1 MIEDGGHEEQK
12 LGPLVYQETKIFH
25 SELSLISVYDNNEAR
40 SITMKFY
47 GLDTQDALQ
56 MQYTYDEFDALFRF
70 NATLMNPN
78 RKEGRFHWVIER
90 LEVSEVAGTRR
101 LQLATEPTTEVPE
114 LPIYETERKIP
125 TGRMDLKERQR
136 LREQM
141 DMLSI
146 KRDENI
152 AKKKAL
158 SKARFLEKY
167 FAEKKSYQER
177 EREAEKRL
185 SDEKL
190 KHLAL
195 KEEMD
200 RKSEDLR
207 VKNEKLSEFRMVH
220 VQVKEERTAEAEE
233 ESLRAMRARW
243 KANDAEKARTLSE
256 ARQRKERERAA
267 RRAEDEAEQNRLSA
281 AKSKRESHWRSR
293 EVRIKDKQRQLV
305 HKIMEVKAA
314 RQRAAALARERN
326 QEAVVQLHKTRQ
338 PIFRAQLDR
347 TMERE
352 KAREAELAAV
362 AEYEQKRAIPKKPKT
377 KGKYAKGKGKL
388 GEGADADGADA
399 TQVADHDKDE
409 KEVLVDAVEIK
420 MRAEMEEQ
428 RRRAELE
435 KLREAKIKEKERERQ
450 AKEEERMREVRERHR
465 QMELEQAQAREER
478 KLVAAARAQA

>member
-1 MIEDGGHEEQK
+1 MIEEQTPEEHKQNS
-12 LGPLVYQETKIFH
+12 GPLVYQETKVFL
-25 SELSLISVYDNNEAR
+25 SELALISVYDNNEAR
-40 SITMKFY
+40 TITMKFY

-90 LEVSEVAGTRR
+90 LEVSAIGGVRR
-101 LQLATEPTTEVPE
+101 MQLATEPTTEVPE

-152 AKKKAL
+152 VKKKAV
-158 SKARFLEKY
+158 SKAKFLEKY
-167 FAEKKSYQER
+167 FADKKGMQEKEKQA
-177 EREAEKRL
+177 AERL

-190 KHLAL
+190 KHLAM

-200 RKSEDLR
+200 KKAEELR
-207 VKNEKLSEFRMVH
+207 VKNDDLHKFRMVH

-243 KANDAEKARTLSE
+243 KTADAEKARTLAE
-256 ARQRKERERAA
+256 VRQRKERERSA
-267 RRAEDEAEQNRLSA
+267 RRAEEDAEASRLGT
-281 AKSKRESHWRSR
+281 AKAKREAQWQSR
-293 EVRIKDKQRQLV
+293 ELRVKDKQRTLITR
-305 HKIMEVKAA
+305 IMEVKAA
-314 RQRAAALARERN
+314 RQRATALARERN
-326 QEAVVQLHKTRQ
+326 QEAVVQIHKSRQ

-347 TMERE
+347 TLERQR
-352 KAREAELAAV
+352 AREAEAAAV
-362 AEYEQKRAIPKKPKT
+362 ADYEDKRAIPKKAKT
-377 KGKYAKGKGKL
+377 KGKYAKGKGKPE
-388 GEGADADGADA
+388 GEEGHEPPADEN
-399 TQVADHDKDE
+399 KDE

-428 RRRAELE
+428 RRRADLD
-435 KLREAKIKEKERERQ
+435 KLRNAKILEKERERQ
-450 AKEEERMREVRERHR
+450 TKEEEHMKEVRERFR
-465 QMELEQAQAREER
+465 QMELEKAQARETR
-478 KLVAAARAQA
+478 RLVATQRAQVVA